1 MTLKARLERLEQK
14 QAAQVAI
21 PYLVIIRN
29 VGEGEPVE
37 PEPQG
42 ENVITIDS
50 LGPGD
55 WVNACNARDI
65 TGLT

>member
-14 QAAQVAI
+14 QAATVAT
-21 PYLVIIRN
+21 PYLVVIRN

-50 LGPGD
+50 LGPDD

-65 TGLT
+65 TGFT